1 MVCLPSKDL
10 HGLTALRNSVAPP
23 VLPLSLPGHSTAQTH
38 WLWCSHASCLW
49 SALDLQNF
57 IYALTMLLSQEGQ
70 GRIQGIHNS
79 VCSCKLIKCKNELL
93 STWDPASLQCDGSD
107 PHMPCNIPSSPGTK
121 LLVPCM
127 SSVSPYDL
135 ELSPCPQPSFVC
147 FVGCERNRSAS
158 LAVLQ
163 AGQLGQPQG
172 SCVPTEQAGLC
183 RVPAVPLIL
192 CCHFTMSCHCAAH
205 ILQNC
210 STQRGT
216 QHTTYQL
223 FPSLITAAFLGMEGV
238 SWCWLP
244 NYGRKLWLVAA
255 ALWRQRECEVSA
267 SGWCTGSYLQM
278 PHLLYSR
285 FFRPLC
291 TVMALETHG

>member
-1 MVCLPSKDL
+1 MTLKRKGRNHL
-10 HGLTALRNSVAPP
+10 KWNNEAMKNFTAEK
-23 VLPLSLPGHSTAQTH
+23 T
-38 WLWCSHASCLW
+38 
-49 SALDLQNF
+49 LD
-57 IYALTMLLSQEGQ
+57 E
-70 GRIQGIHNS
+70 
-79 VCSCKLIKCKNELL
+79 LINMRPC
-93 STWDPASLQCDGSD
+93 LQCDGSD

-183 RVPAVPLIL
+183 RVPAVSLIL

-210 STQRGT
+210 STQGGT
-216 QHTTYQL
+216 QHLTYQI

-238 SWCWLP
+238 SWC
-244 NYGRKLWLVAA
+244 
-255 ALWRQRECEVSA
+255 
-267 SGWCTGSYLQM
+267 
-278 PHLLYSR
+278 
-285 FFRPLC
+285 
-291 TVMALETHG
+291 